1 MKWLFLVRRIYL
13 PRNGADPCRTPALK
27 RNLAFSASGAGD
39 ASIALLI
46 LAGLLHR
53 NDCKVGVWQALHEGQ
68 QLFYAPSPGRV
79 LFGSRLRQVWIA
91 NVDFVDEGDDFSFR
105 HFRRP
110 TVPIDSACLHFAAE
124 NSVQ

>member
-27 RNLAFSASGAGD
+27 RNLAFLASGAGD

-79 LFGSRLRQVWIA
+79 LFGSSTRRACTSPLKTLSSNSA
-91 NVDFVDEGDDFSFR
+91 NAAGAEGGKKTLLVS
-105 HFRRP
+105 
-110 TVPIDSACLHFAAE
+110 E
-124 NSVQ
+124 